1 MAKAALAFFISSYV
15 WQRTSHETGGGLR
28 YCHMRSRFYCL
39 AWLLLQQL
47 HKQMPVLV
55 TSLQEVRD
63 MLFAHVT
70 QKHDDSSSRLAL
82 TGD

>member
-1 MAKAALAFFISSYV
+1 
-15 WQRTSHETGGGLR
+15 
-28 YCHMRSRFYCL
+28 
-39 AWLLLQQL
+39 
-47 HKQMPVLV
+47 MPVLV